1 MILCFEITGIA
12 SNRNKEIII
21 EIRISNAVFKPAVD
35 LICEPD
41 YFNSKVLGWFE
52 YREQLAQEHKRTYTY
67 AATYEEFMKKI
78 KGSND
83 VEHLKQMRYPLLV
96 QSLVSNVQRSIFL
109 LYNVQ
114 I

>member
-1 MILCFEITGIA
+1 MHYI
-12 SNRNKEIII
+12 
-21 EIRISNAVFKPAVD
+21 AVFKPAVD

-83 VEHLKQMRYPLLV
+83 VEHLKQMR
-96 QSLVSNVQRSIFL
+96 
-109 LYNVQ
+109 
-114 I
+114 

>member
-1 MILCFEITGIA
+1 M
-12 SNRNKEIII
+12 
-21 EIRISNAVFKPAVD
+21 FKPAVD

-78 KGSND
+78 KVSND
-83 VEHLKQMRYPLLV
+83 VEHLKQMR
-96 QSLVSNVQRSIFL
+96 
-109 LYNVQ
+109 
-114 I
+114 